1 MKRASLLSAAAVV
14 LAANMFALIHSWK
27 NRSGAIETD
36 IILTQRELPLA
47 YRSND
52 EDNSVAL
59 ELRWMDPA
67 WASHGWEL
75 PGLWLD
81 QHHLKELGFDVSLPP
96 SADHAVEFY
105 QRQRARRAY
114 VALEYD
120 GPAWHQF
127 LDQSDRENRR
137 RAALGETN
145 LLRNPLSETH
155 LIAMDASADAGL
167 LRARHPDRSSVLI
180 VPAVVRITV
189 QPFLPAI
196 QGQPSKPATLSGSV
210 QEIPS
215 LIHVPRPLSDS
226 FRRLSGDRSS
236 VKYKVHLRYG
246 SLFEPWI
253 AGVEFL
259 TPSIR

>member
-1 MKRASLLSAAAVV
+1 M
-14 LAANMFALIHSWK
+14 LALVHSWR

-36 IILTQRELPLA
+36 ITLTERELPLA

-52 EDNSVAL
+52 EDSGVAL

-67 WASHGWEL
+67 WSYHERERPA
-75 PGLWLD
+75 LWLD
-81 QHHLKELGFDVSLPP
+81 QDHLKELGFNVSVPP

-120 GPAWHQF
+120 GPSWRQY
-127 LDQSDRENRR
+127 LDETDRENRR
-137 RAALGETN
+137 RAALAQTN
-145 LLRNPLSETH
+145 LLPNPASETH
-155 LIAMDASADAGL
+155 LIAMDASADARR
-167 LRARHPDRSSVLI
+167 LRTRHPDRSSVLI

-196 QGQPSKPATLSGSV
+196 QGQRSKPATLSGSV

-215 LIHVPRPLSDS
+215 LIHVPRPFSDL
-226 FRRLSGDRSS
+226 FRRLSWDRNS

-246 SLFEPWI
+246 SSFEPWI

-259 TPSIR
+259 TPPIR